1 MSHSVRL
8 GWREWVAFPE
18 LGIGALR
25 AKVDTGARTTALH
38 VLEQETFFRGDR
50 EFVRFRIDTGRPG
63 ESAVPAEAAVLDR
76 RHVTDSGGHRT
87 ERVFI
92 RTRLGLAGL
101 EWDAEVNLAE
111 RRNMLFPML
120 LGRTALAGR
129 FFVDPGASFLMGD
142 PPDTGA
148 LP

>member
-1 MSHSVRL
+1 MQTVRL
-8 GWREWVAFPE
+8 GWREWVAFPD
-18 LGIGALR
+18 LGIGLLR

-38 VLEQETFFRGDR
+38 VLEQETFFRDDR
-50 EFVRFRIDTGRPG
+50 EFVRFRVDAGRAGG
-63 ESAVPAEAAVLDR
+63 ETRAAEAPVLDR
-76 RHVTDSGGHRT
+76 RIVTDSGGHRT

-92 RTRLGLAGL
+92 RTRLRVAGQDW
-101 EWDAEVNLAE
+101 EAEVNLAE

-129 FFVDPGASFLMGD
+129 FVVDPAASFLQGD
-142 PPDTGA
+142 PPATGA